1 MPTIRV
7 DNDVWEWLKRNARP
21 LEDTPNSV
29 LRRVAGL
36 DADKVNTRLSVRSSG
51 GGSRRPHRE
60 GHMPQA
66 NFREPILA
74 VLNRHNGQLRRQ
86 EALRELET
94 TLANELTPADYSSI
108 ESGAV
113 RWQKSAEWQVHAMRR
128 DGLLEAV
135 ENSRSGL
142 WKLTRRGREVAARSV
157 SSATLDVVVP

>member
-36 DADKVNTRLSVRSSG
+36 DAHNATPKSLVSPSPSRSP
-51 GGSRRPHRE
+51 RARPR

-66 NFREPILA
+66 HFREPILV
-74 VLNRHNGQLRRQ
+74 VLHRHNGQLPRQ
-86 EALRELET
+86 HALRELEAM
-94 TLANELTPADYSSI
+94 LSNELTAEDYSTI

-113 RWQKSAEWQVHAMRR
+113 RWQKSAEWQVHTMRR

-142 WKLTRRGREVAARSV
+142 WK
-157 SSATLDVVVP
+157 

>member
-1 MPTIRV
+1 V
-7 DNDVWEWLKRNARP
+7 DSDVWEWLKRNARP

-36 DADKVNTRLSVRSSG
+36 DADKSNTTFSVRSSRS
-51 GGSRRPHRE
+51 GSGRTHQE

-66 NFREPILA
+66 NFREPILV
-74 VLNRHNGQLRRQ
+74 VLHRHNGELPRQ
-86 EALRELET
+86 QALRELET
-94 TLANELTPADYSSI
+94 MLANDLMPEDYSSI

-142 WKLTRRGREVAARSV
+142 WKLTSRGKEVAARSI
-157 SSATLDVVVP
+157 SSGTFDVAAP